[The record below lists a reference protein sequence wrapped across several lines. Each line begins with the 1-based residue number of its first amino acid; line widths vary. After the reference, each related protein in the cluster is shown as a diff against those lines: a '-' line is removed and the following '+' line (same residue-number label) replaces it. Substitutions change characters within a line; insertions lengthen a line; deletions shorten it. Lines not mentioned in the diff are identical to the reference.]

1 MTQIKKFSQLYDT
14 FEDRMAWDTED
25 MEGAPTRLW
34 LTQRLCK
41 GLAGAIVSMLT
52 KGHQAPSGQESVLQ
66 SWEQVAA
73 MAEFGST
80 PPVVPHDGMVTG
92 LVKAVHMSPAEK
104 GVSMTFEL
112 HGTEKGDGETR
123 TVGLSFQA
131 VRQMLSVMHR
141 LHAAAGWPMDFWP
154 DWVADPNATA
164 TSHAETIN

>member
-25 MEGAPTRLW
+25 ADGVPTRLW

-41 GLAGAIVSMLT
+41 GLAEAVVSMLT
-52 KGHQAPSGQESVLQ
+52 RDQAFPSGQQDVLQ

-73 MAEFGST
+73 LADFGAT
-80 PPVVPHDGMVTG
+80 PPVVPNPDMVTG
-92 LVKAVHMSPAEK
+92 LVKAVHMTPTDK

-112 HGTEKGDGETR
+112 HGGETR
-123 TVGLSFQA
+123 AVGLTTQA
-131 VRQMLSVMHR
+131 IRQMLSVMHR

-154 DWVADPNATA
+154 PWVADPAAAATA
-164 TSHAETIN
+164 PAETIN

>member
-25 MEGAPTRLW
+25 ADGAPTRRW

-41 GLAGAIVSMLT
+41 GLAGAVVNMLT
-52 KGHQAPSGQESVLQ
+52 RDHATPPGQQDVLQ

-73 MAEFGST
+73 MADFGST
-80 PPVVPHDGMVTG
+80 PPVVPHEGMVTG
-92 LVKAVHMSPAEK
+92 LVKAVHLSPSDK
-104 GVSMTFEL
+104 GVAMTFEM
-112 HGTEKGDGETR
+112 HGGETR
-123 TVGLSFQA
+123 SVGLTFQA

-154 DWVADPNATA
+154 TWVADPAAAATA
-164 TSHAETIN
+164 PAETIN